1 MKVAVEILTG
11 SLFHVDVKDDDNAAT
26 VADLKQAIASQQKLP
41 FDRLILL
48 QGDGEEEEAP
58 LDDDSPL
65 ADYGIHD
72 GSHIYLFFKLL
83 DDGSSHNFVFTS
95 PEAAF

>member
-1 MKVAVEILTG
+1 MKVVVEILTG
-11 SLFHVDVKDDDNAAT
+11 SLFHVDVKDDDNAT
-26 VADLKQAIASQQKLP
+26 VADLKQAIASHQKLP

-48 QGDGEEEEAP
+48 QGDGGEEAL

-95 PEAAF
+95 PEASF